1 MNVATQ
7 RGSGDDQMVLYSNEI
22 DIVNVQRQVLFTDVA
37 DLTISVD
44 EWQAGRS
51 PHRIWQRRSWS

>member
-22 DIVNVQRQVLFTDVA
+22 DIVNVHASLCSAMLR
-37 DLTISVD
+37 IS
-44 EWQAGRS
+44 RFS
-51 PHRIWQRRSWS
+51 KRLRRS

>member
-37 DLTISVD
+37 DLTILK
-44 EWQAGRS
+44 EAQKELG
-51 PHRIWQRRSWS
+51 IKGK